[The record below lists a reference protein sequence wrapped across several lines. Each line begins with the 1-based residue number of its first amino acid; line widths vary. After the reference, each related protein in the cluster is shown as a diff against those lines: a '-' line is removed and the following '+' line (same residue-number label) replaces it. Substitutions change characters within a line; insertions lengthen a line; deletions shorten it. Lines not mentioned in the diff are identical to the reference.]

1 MQIGRQAWMRQT
13 SGDLS
18 LKDRMALL
26 SHSLLPVLKQSIK
39 MYSLANRSRSI
50 VQHDLSL
57 DNLSLPDSSD
67 VRQALEQMQSC
78 SSDALQNHCFRTWC
92 YAVAFAKMQDLQR
105 DDELLA
111 ISCLLH
117 DLGMTAPHY
126 QHEQHC
132 HCFAGQ
138 GAYAARDWSL
148 EQGWQPARAD
158 QLFDV
163 ISMHMNPH
171 VALKEGVEAHLLQQA
186 ASCDVIGSRGFE
198 FSKQFRQQLQQK
210 YPRLDF
216 NRMMIEFTQQEAMQ
230 RPRSRT
236 AMVVQSGFK
245 HLVNLNPYV
254 ESTSK

>member
-1 MQIGRQAWMRQT
+1 MQIGRHAWMAQT

-26 SHSLLPVLKQSIK
+26 SYSLLPVLKQSIK
-39 MYSLANRSRSI
+39 MYSLAYRDKPAT
-50 VQHDLSL
+50 QHELEVDDLR
-57 DNLSLPDSSD
+57 LPDSSD
-67 VRQALEQMQSC
+67 VRQALEKMQDC
-78 SSDALQNHCFRTWC
+78 SSQDLQNHCLRTWC
-92 YAVAFAKMQDLQR
+92 YATAFGQMQHLKP

-111 ISCLLH
+111 VSCLLH
-117 DLGMTAPHY
+117 DLGMTEQHY
-126 QHEQHC
+126 QHHAQC
-132 HCFAGQ
+132 RCFAGQ

-148 EQGWQPARAD
+148 EQGWQLPRAD

-171 VALKEGVEAHLLQQA
+171 VALTEGIEAHLLQQA

-198 FSKQFRQQLQQK
+198 FSEQFRQQLQQR

-216 NRMMIEFTQQEAMQ
+216 NQIMIKFTQQEAQQ

-236 AMVVQSGFK
+236 AMLVQSGFK
-245 HLVNLNPYV
+245 QLVNFNPYV
-254 ESTSK
+254 Q